1 MLGMRFS
8 CGVYG
13 CTVRY
18 NYIEKHYKPY
28 QEVINCCIYHE
39 KRVIRDLHNSKATR

>member
-1 MLGMRFS
+1 MA
-8 CGVYG
+8 VYG

-39 KRVIRDLHNSKATR
+39 KKGYTRFTQ